1 MPDQIFPALDRTGV
15 TVGYHEKVIRH
26 GGNGVIVM
34 ISDYYAVIH
43 TTFPNQSLDF
53 VNVHGIYLSEWLVQ
67 NVERGVAEQ
76 YQIQFRQPGFP
87 AGELIYG

>member
-1 MPDQIFPALDRTGV
+1 MPDQIFPASYGAGV

-26 GGNGVIVM
+26 GGDGVIVM

-53 VNVHGIYLSEWLVQ
+53 VNVYRIYLRKRLSLWMAALL
-67 NVERGVAEQ
+67 A
-76 YQIQFRQPGFP
+76 F
-87 AGELIYG
+87 LSD